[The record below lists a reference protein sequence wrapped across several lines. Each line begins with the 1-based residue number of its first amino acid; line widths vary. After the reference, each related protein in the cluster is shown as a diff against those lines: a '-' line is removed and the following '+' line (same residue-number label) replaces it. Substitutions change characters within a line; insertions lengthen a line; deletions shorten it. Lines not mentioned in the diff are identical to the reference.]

1 MENPMDDWFR
11 NQLEDVPETVP
22 FSTESLW
29 KDIQTAQ
36 KARPRPYYR
45 WVAAACVAVLLL
57 GGLGWFLTQ
66 PDPVASTPELAQRS
80 TPRTT
85 APAKP
90 ATPTPKRVLLVPVP
104 STPVK
109 SRLATV
115 TKKPAPQVTVPRD
128 SAVDVLSV
136 TPTEIIAVETPVL
149 PLPSSVATRPV
160 KRFRVLHAND
170 VQAQQDAQPKL
181 YRSEGFVR
189 LGPPA
194 ADSAPVRI
202 PHLSTHS
209 QP

>member
-29 KDIQTAQ
+29 KDIQTVQ
-36 KARPRPYYR
+36 KTKPRPCYR
-45 WVAAACVAVLLL
+45 WIAAACVAVLLL
-57 GGLGWFLTQ
+57 GGFGWFLTQ
-66 PDPVASTPELAQRS
+66 PDPATPELAQRS
-80 TPRTT
+80 TARK
-85 APAKP
+85 AKP
-90 ATPTPKRVLLVPVP
+90 ANPASPIPKRVLSVP
-104 STPVK
+104 SPPVE
-109 SRLATV
+109 SRLPTV
-115 TKKPAPQVTVPRD
+115 AKKPAPQVPVPSD
-128 SAVDVLSV
+128 SAVDVLRV

-194 ADSAPVRI
+194 ADSAPVHT

>member
-36 KARPRPYYR
+36 KTKPRPYYH

-66 PDPVASTPELAQRS
+66 PDPVVSAPELTQRS

-85 APAKP
+85 APAKLAMP
-90 ATPTPKRVLLVPVP
+90 ISKRVLSMPT
-104 STPVK
+104 TPT
-109 SRLATV
+109 SNRLARLA
-115 TKKPAPQVTVPRD
+115 KKPAPPVPVPRD

-136 TPTEIIAVETPVL
+136 TPMEIIAVETPVL
-149 PLPSSVATRPV
+149 PLPSSVATRPI

-194 ADSAPVRI
+194 ADSAPVHT

>member
-1 MENPMDDWFR
+1 MENPMDEWFR

-22 FSTESLW
+22 FSAESLW
-29 KDIQTAQ
+29 KDIQTVQ
-36 KARPRPYYR
+36 KTKPRPYYH

-66 PDPVASTPELAQRS
+66 PDPVAATPELAQRS
-80 TPRTT
+80 APRTT

-90 ATPTPKRVLLVPVP
+90 TMPTPKRVLSVP
-104 STPVK
+104 STPVT
-109 SRLATV
+109 SSLATV
-115 TKKPAPQVTVPRD
+115 TKKAAPQVTVPRD
-128 SAVDVLSV
+128 SAVDAPSV
-136 TPTEIIAVETPVL
+136 TPTEIIAAETLVL

-194 ADSAPVRI
+194 ADSAPVHT

>member
-11 NQLEDVPETVP
+11 NQLEEVPETVP

-36 KARPRPYYR
+36 KTKPRPYYR
-45 WVAAACVAVLLL
+45 WVAAACVAVLVLA
-57 GGLGWFLTQ
+57 GLSWFLTQ
-66 PDPVASTPELAQRS
+66 PDPVAATPELAQRS

-90 ATPTPKRVLLVPVP
+90 AMPTPKRVLSVPPTLV
-104 STPVK
+104 T

-115 TKKPAPQVTVPRD
+115 TKKPALQVPVPRD
-128 SAVDVLSV
+128 SAVDVLNV
-136 TPTEIIAVETPVL
+136 TPTELIAVETPVL

-194 ADSAPVRI
+194 ADSAPVHT